1 MNQPVVGREI
11 GQIALRARKL
21 HAVNLRVAQ
30 KRLKRVAAQLVF
42 LRREQILIIL
52 KPVLRAVHEA
62 VQILIRVLVPQK
74 LPGQPFLRH
83 VAHDRAQN
91 AHDEAGASVG
101 QEHRQT
107 RADRQI
113 AQDERAVHI
122 REPLQL
128 RAEHPCGNAQLH
140 RQACSRRESPRKS
153 TYTPARLRRRGR
165 AAARRFRHTGAERC
179 RDINPSATEAHAR
192 IRR

>member
-30 KRLKRVAAQLVF
+30 KRLKRVAAQLIF
-42 LRREQILIIL
+42 LRREQILVIL

-62 VQILIRVLVPQK
+62 VQILIRILVPQK

-91 AHDEAGASVG
+91 AHNGAGASVG

-140 RQACSRRESPRKS
+140 RQAV
-153 TYTPARLRRRGR
+153 AGVNRRGNPR
-165 AAARRFRHTGAERC
+165 IRLPAFVAAAEQQRAVSVIQAQNGVG
-179 RDINPSATEAHAR
+179 I
-192 IRR
+192 